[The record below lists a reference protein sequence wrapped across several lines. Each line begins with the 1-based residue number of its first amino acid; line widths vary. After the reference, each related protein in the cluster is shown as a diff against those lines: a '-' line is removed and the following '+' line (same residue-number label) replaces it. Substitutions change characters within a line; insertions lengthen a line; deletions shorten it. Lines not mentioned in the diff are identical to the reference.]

1 MSLANN
7 LCNGTFPAVEQS
19 SILSSFVLN
28 LKLSPKFRHA
38 IQLIPYSLHLTILI
52 YGTIRN
58 QTKPNHSITN
68 QTNFSQT
75 CADSRKLAQ
84 LHTNLYRF
92 PQTSAD
98 LHELAQINTN
108 LHKFTQLFT
117 DLYNRRFV
125 QSCSDSHNTTQIST
139 VLLRFTHIL
148 GTIPI

>member
-1 MSLANN
+1 MSLASNQ
-7 LCNGTFPAVEQS
+7 CNGNFPAVEQS

-75 CADSRKLAQ
+75 CADSHKLAQ
-84 LHTNLYRF
+84 IHTN
-92 PQTSAD
+92 
-98 LHELAQINTN
+98 
-108 LHKFTQLFT
+108 
-117 DLYNRRFV
+117 
-125 QSCSDSHNTTQIST
+125 
-139 VLLRFTHIL
+139 LLRFTQTCTDFHKIVQICMNLHRLTQICTHLHNLSQICIIADSHSLVQIHPNLESCKNSHIFYQ
-148 GTIPI
+148 